1 MSRHAAADSRDRS
14 SGRALYLPG
23 GAVAVIT
30 ADCALLV
37 AGGDRAGADR
47 LYEVVAGAVD
57 ARSVLAAAAGG
68 RVLDLDALPDVAMV
82 FRGPAGVRVLLSGRA
97 RCTVHDQGHST
108 ELDGSEVALLG
119 EWAFPAEAT
128 VELIAPDAA
137 SGEATWPVTDGV
149 VLADRVRWGLEV
161 QGRAMSSSSPSRSG
175 EQPEPTPP
183 VSPAVTTEP
192 DPTPNPSPAVSAAS
206 EAPET
211 SEVRKS
217 ADAPEISTAAPA
229 PVPPSTPTPAPAPE
243 PADAT
248 LISDETID
256 PPGDAAAPDLAKKG
270 SGARGETGASAEP
283 STRGESFAPSISSTP
298 IEPGA
303 RPGPAPDR
311 WDDEDEPDFVDGDE
325 IDDVDYTIG
334 GGIDYSRMSRR
345 RSRTVPVASAAPSTS
360 VAPVSP
366 EPVSPQVT
374 PPAQVAAP
382 AAAAAA
388 APSFDPAPTQSPAP
402 AVRPDLAGDTVSP
415 EVAAQLRSEAAGDAP
430 AQAEP
435 DAAGGETAARLC
447 PQNHANPPQMSMCR
461 LCSAPLDGPTV
472 RIARPSLGMVRVST
486 GMFFDLDRPLLL
498 GREPRLDGVD
508 ADSAPR
514 LIVLQS
520 PDKAISRNHVRVDID
535 GWSVHA
541 VDLGS
546 TNGTYLR
553 RGAADDIRLM
563 PDEPKMLMAGD
574 VLVVDDVQIR
584 FEDLP

>member
-1 MSRHAAADSRDRS
+1 MSRHTAADSRDRR
-14 SGRALYLPG
+14 SGRTLYLPG
-23 GAVAVIT
+23 EAVAVIT
-30 ADCALLV
+30 ADCALMV
-37 AGGDRAGADR
+37 AGRDRAGADR

-68 RVLDLDALPDVAMV
+68 RVLDLDALPDVAMA
-82 FRGPAGVRVLLSGRA
+82 FRGPAGVRVLISGRA

-108 ELDGSEVALLG
+108 ELDGAEVALLG

-137 SGEATWPVTDGV
+137 YGEATWPVSDGV
-149 VLADRVRWGLEV
+149 VLADHVRWGLEV
-161 QGRAMSSSSPSRSG
+161 QGPAVSSSSPSRSG

-183 VSPAVTTEP
+183 VAPAVTPEP
-192 DPTPNPSPAVSAAS
+192 DPTPNPSTAVG
-206 EAPET
+206 PV
-211 SEVRKS
+211 SEVL
-217 ADAPEISTAAPA
+217 E
-229 PVPPSTPTPAPAPE
+229 VSTPTPAPAPTSAPTSA

-248 LISDETID
+248 LIPDETID
-256 PPGDAAAPDLAKKG
+256 PPGDAAASDLAANG
-270 SGARGETGASAEP
+270 TGAREEAAELP
-283 STRGESFAPSISSTP
+283 SSTP
-298 IEPGA
+298 VELAA
-303 RPGPAPDR
+303 RSVPAADR
-311 WDDEDEPDFVDGDE
+311 WDSEDELDFVDGDE

-345 RSRTVPVASAAPSTS
+345 RSRTVPVSSVDPQTQVAKAAPSM
-360 VAPVSP
+360 P
-366 EPVSPQVT
+366 
-374 PPAQVAAP
+374 AP
-382 AAAAAA
+382 APDAASDSAAA
-388 APSFDPAPTQSPAP
+388 APPVAAVTPTYDPAPAQPPTP

-430 AQAEP
+430 APAEP
-435 DAAGGETAARLC
+435 DVAEPEVAGGETAARLC

-472 RIARPSLGMVRVST
+472 RIARPSLGTVRVST

-508 ADSAPR
+508 ADSVPR

-553 RGAADDIRLM
+553 RGAADDVRLM